1 MARAA
6 RPVILRQLLASVA
19 SVALIAGHT
28 GTGIDTDTD
37 TDTDTDRRRGEI
49 TSIASMAT
57 INRPP
62 RRPAS
67 LTPAR
72 KLEE

>member
-37 TDTDTDRRRGEI
+37 TDTDRDTDTAHRSLRWRRSTDRH
-49 TSIASMAT
+49 AD
-57 INRPP
+57 PP
-62 RRPAS
+62 H
-67 LTPAR
+67 
-72 KLEE
+72 

>member
-28 GTGIDTDTD
+28 GTGID